1 MVKHDVHLQMENSN
15 KIQTKSISNRN
26 KLFKTS
32 TYPRIRDI
40 KGKYLVKSPYNF
52 QVKTTYPLY
61 S

>member
-15 KIQTKSISNRN
+15 EIHTKSISKQN

-32 TYPRIRDI
+32 TYPRIRYI
-40 KGKYLVKSPYNF
+40 KGKNLMISCYNF